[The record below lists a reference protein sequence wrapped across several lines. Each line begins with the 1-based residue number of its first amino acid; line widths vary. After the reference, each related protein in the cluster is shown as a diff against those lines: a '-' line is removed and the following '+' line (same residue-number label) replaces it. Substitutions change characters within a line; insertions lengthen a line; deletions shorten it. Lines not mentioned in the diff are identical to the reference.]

1 METQLADEKIRQLD
15 NYTLYAANTFMTA
28 TRTETSEMANQKYN
42 DLLQNSPYDPNS
54 DKFEKLGLA
63 LDEAEDR
70 SSNSFFRKS
79 LDNELIARLVT
90 YHNTDLGTGKNLAQ
104 DYPELTGNDMRA
116 LKEQKGRDNEMVK
129 EQQLNQREVRSKA
142 STDLRKVY
150 AQAKTNQE
158 TAFKSVEN
166 LKSYVQMIGSYQQTY
181 KQHYDLGQANVLA
194 AQGLSGKQIVTS
206 SALEK
211 NFISYKGKKQVGA
224 VNVRHKDEHDNF
236 TEHIEPVFDLSDFD
250 KKARAKMATA
260 TIDDYKRYSY
270 EEKKAAKDAFYN
282 QDGNHRSFKAT
293 GDPKKD
299 LQVAKNRTADYLAN
313 VQLGLW
319 KKTTKPNYDKLNF
332 DPSKIEVKEQFEFMN
347 KAFKSSRIIT
357 GGVQKQIDEVH
368 QERAKERAENV
379 RKQRQNQPNVG
390 VEKSGS
396 TRVSR
401 VGLDHSNTGVQ
412 R

>member
-1 METQLADEKIRQLD
+1 
-15 NYTLYAANTFMTA
+15 
-28 TRTETSEMANQKYN
+28 
-42 DLLQNSPYDPNS
+42 
-54 DKFEKLGLA
+54 
-63 LDEAEDR
+63 
-70 SSNSFFRKS
+70 
-79 LDNELIARLVT
+79 
-90 YHNTDLGTGKNLAQ
+90 
-104 DYPELTGNDMRA
+104 
-116 LKEQKGRDNEMVK
+116 
-129 EQQLNQREVRSKA
+129 
-142 STDLRKVY
+142 
-150 AQAKTNQE
+150 
-158 TAFKSVEN
+158 
-166 LKSYVQMIGSYQQTY
+166 MIGSYQQTY

-211 NFISYKGKKQVGA
+211 NFISYKGKQQVGA
-224 VNVRHKDEHDNF
+224 VNVTHKDENDKF
-236 TEHIEPVFDLSDFD
+236 TEQIEPVFDLNDFD

-299 LQVAKNRTADYLAN
+299 LQVAKNRTADYFAN
-313 VQLGLW
+313 IQLGLW

-332 DPSKIEVKEQFEFMN
+332 DPSKLDVKDQFKFMN
-347 KAFKSSRIIT
+347 DAFKSSRVVT
-357 GGVQKQIDEVH
+357 SGVQKQIDGVH
-368 QERAKERAENV
+368 QEHAKARAENV

-396 TRVSR
+396 PRVSR
-401 VGLDHSNTGVQ
+401 VGLDQSNTGVQ